1 MGKKVLMFFVGVI
14 ALLILVGCRT
24 QKVVEVRTIHD
35 SIFQTRDSIVTR
47 YVQDSIS
54 EREKTVIL
62 TKHDTI
68 TGTDTVFVTREYYK
82 DRWRVRTDTIQKVVY
97 INKQSTS
104 TKEVKGKP
112 LKEKK
117 KQWSMAK
124 KSFVVFAI
132 TSVLWIIGY
141 LYVRLR
147 R

>member
-1 MGKKVLMFFVGVI
+1 MGKKVFLFFIGI
-14 ALLILVGCRT
+14 FTLLVLAGCRT

-82 DRWRVRTDTIQKVVY
+82 DRWRVRIDTIQKVVY

-112 LKEKK
+112 LKKK
-117 KQWSMAK
+117 TKRWSMAK

-132 TSVLWIIGY
+132 TSVIWIIGY

>member
-1 MGKKVLMFFVGVI
+1 MFFVGI
-14 ALLILVGCRT
+14 LTLLAFVGCRT

-54 EREKTVIL
+54 EREKTGIL

-68 TGTDTVFVTREYYK
+68 TGTDTGFVTREYYK

-104 TKEVKGKP
+104 RKEVKGKP

-117 KQWSMAK
+117 KRWSMAK
-124 KSFVVFAI
+124 RSFVVFAI
-132 TSVLWIIGY
+132 TSVFWIIGY

>member
-1 MGKKVLMFFVGVI
+1 MGKKLLMFFVGI
-14 ALLILVGCRT
+14 LTLLMLAGCRT

-97 INKQSTS
+97 KYKENTD
-104 TKEVKGKP
+104 TKELKKAP
-112 LKEKK
+112 KEKEKWYQK
-117 KQWSMAK
+117 KI
-124 KSFVVFAI
+124 SFVTFAI
-132 TSVLWIIGY
+132 AGVAWLIGY
-141 LYVRLR
+141 LYIRLR

>member
-1 MGKKVLMFFVGVI
+1 MGKKLLMFFVGI
-14 ALLILVGCRT
+14 LTLLMLVGCRT

-97 INKQSTS
+97 KYKENTDIKDVKKAPKENKKWYQ
-104 TKEVKGKP
+104 
-112 LKEKK
+112 KK
-117 KQWSMAK
+117 I
-124 KSFVVFAI
+124 SFVTFAI
-132 TSVLWIIGY
+132 AGVAWLIVY
-141 LYVRLR
+141 LYIRLR

>member
-1 MGKKVLMFFVGVI
+1 MFFVGVL

-68 TGTDTVFVTREYYK
+68 TGTDTVFVPREYYK

>member
-1 MGKKVLMFFVGVI
+1 M
-14 ALLILVGCRT
+14 LVGCRT

-35 SIFQTRDSIVTR
+35 SIFQTCDSIVTR

-82 DRWRVRTDTIQKVVY
+82 DRWRVHTDTIQKVVY
-97 INKQSTS
+97 KYKENTD
-104 TKEVKGKP
+104 TKEVKKAP
-112 LKEKK
+112 KEKK
-117 KQWSMAK
+117 KWYQK
-124 KSFVVFAI
+124 KITFVTFAI
-132 TSVLWIIGY
+132 AGVAWLI
-141 LYVRLR
+141 LYIMLR

>member
-1 MGKKVLMFFVGVI
+1 MGKKLLMFFVGI
-14 ALLILVGCRT
+14 LTLLMFVGCRT

-68 TGTDTVFVTREYYK
+68 KGTDTVFVTHEYYK

-97 INKQSTS
+97 KY
-104 TKEVKGKP
+104 KENTDIKDVKKAP
-112 LKEKK
+112 KEKK
-117 KQWSMAK
+117 KWYQK
-124 KSFVVFAI
+124 KISFVTFAI
-132 TSVLWIIGY
+132 AGVAWLIVY
-141 LYVRLR
+141 LYIRLR